1 MAALR
6 HFSGAFRSAAAR
18 STGAASTSS
27 RIAGLQHR
35 RGYATEATTS
45 GTHDEPAPM
54 MGFKQTTVE
63 ELHNQTAHDVLAGA
77 SIAMLGLASEGEV
90 SGSESTG
97 S

>member
-1 MAALR
+1 
-6 HFSGAFRSAAAR
+6 
-18 STGAASTSS
+18 
-27 RIAGLQHR
+27 
-35 RGYATEATTS
+35 
-45 GTHDEPAPM
+45 M